1 MYVVLIEDQITAE
14 RFRVDAKRLAM
25 IARPDPATNP
35 PPGVYE
41 VILSDDPEPGRKYW
55 THNLN
60 LAKLG
65 H

>member
-14 RFRVDAKRLAM
+14 RFQVDAKRLSM
-25 IARPDPATNP
+25 IARPPAETNP

-41 VILSDDPEPGRKYW
+41 CLLSDDPEPGRKYW
-55 THNLN
+55 SYALD
-60 LAKLG
+60 LSKLG

>member
-14 RFRVDAKRLAM
+14 RFRVDAKRLSM
-25 IARPDPATNP
+25 IARPPAETRP

-41 VILSDDPEPGRKYW
+41 VLLSDDPEPGRKYW
-55 THNLN
+55 THDLS

-65 H
+65 N